1 MSSNRKLIAVMLS
14 TVMLL
19 SVVGP
24 GLAAAEEVEPTLNI
38 EVTQDENVEITVSD
52 DGEGVEGASVD
63 VAVLDE
69 DADYEGVEDLT
80 TNENGTVVI
89 DAPEETVNVSI
100 SATYD
105 GETVETKVT
114 LDAGGGEEEADSDG
128 PFGQKVMDF
137 VHSIIH
143 DGEGEESKTIGQ
155 QVAEFVTQYNPGNA
169 PDHAGPSGDQGPPE
183 HAGPS
188 DDDDRQGPPAH
199 AGPPGADATDD
210 DTNEEEA
217 DDGEE
222 GEEENGDGDDDDED
236 DTEK

>member
-100 SATYD
+100 SASHGDKT
-105 GETVETKVT
+105 GETEVMLEGVN
-114 LDAGGGEEEADSDG
+114 DDDESDSDG
-128 PFGQKVMDF
+128 PFGQKVMEY
-137 VHSIIH
+137 VHGLLSGAN
-143 DGEGEESKTIGQ
+143 DYDENKTFGQ
-155 QVAEFVTQYNPGNA
+155 QVADWVVSNNPGNA
-169 PDHAGPSGDQGPPE
+169 PDHAGPSGDQGPPD

-188 DDDDRQGPPAH
+188 DDDRQGPPTH
-199 AGPPGADATDD
+199 AGPSDADASDD
-210 DTNEEEA
+210 DTDEDDENDEE
-217 DDGEE
+217 DGE
-222 GEEENGDGDDDDED
+222 NDDGDDDDEEE
-236 DTEK
+236 DTEE